1 MSKIEKKNNDTVLCY
16 VKYAMIVGSGWKI
29 LDREVYNAIMKNWR
43 YAGTIYSGSYGFI
56 FMAE

>member
-1 MSKIEKKNNDTVLCY
+1 MKKNNDTVLCY
-16 VKYAMIVGSGWKI
+16 VKYSMIVGSGWKM
-29 LDREVYNAIMKNWR
+29 LDREVYNAIMRNWR